1 MSGTARENAKQAFKE
16 LFGTPS
22 DRVEK
27 PYSEPAEPVQ
37 QPVQQPQSAGSYGQ
51 PITPAPAYGENPDTA
66 AFMNETA
73 RAAGV
78 NTDPLRSNPF
88 ISDALKNSPYM
99 NDAPRAETV
108 EASAYTVDET
118 PRSAPQSVP
127 QAPFSA
133 PQSAPQAEAPVTPRD
148 WKSSSSSLV
157 HKTAPVTVIG
167 EDTQIIGTIKT
178 SNSLELYGFVKGDIL
193 SEADVFL
200 YGKVNGNVA
209 GNNVFLNAGAVKGDI
224 SSASTLRVSH
234 SSAVAGNVR
243 CATISIDGKLLGNIE
258 AAQSAELLDNA
269 VILGD
274 ISTSHFAMSETSR
287 LQGVVN
293 ISSRDSMG
301 RDNFDAYFDF

>member
-27 PYSEPAEPVQ
+27 PSYDAPPSEVVAN
-37 QPVQQPQSAGSYGQ
+37 A
-51 PITPAPAYGENPDTA
+51 PITPAPAYDGTTTGSTFADSSARTNA
-66 AFMNETA
+66 AS
-73 RAAGV
+73 V
-78 NTDPLRSNPF
+78 DPLRSNPF

-99 NDAPRAETV
+99 NDVPRSETV
-108 EASAYTVDET
+108 ESSAYTVDEMPRRAPT
-118 PRSAPQSVP
+118 PPPTPTP
-127 QAPFSA
+127 QAAA
-133 PQSAPQAEAPVTPRD
+133 PVSAPQAAPQPEPPAAPHD
-148 WKSSSSSLV
+148 WKTSSSSLV

>member
-27 PYSEPAEPVQ
+27 PSFDASPSEVVTSE
-37 QPVQQPQSAGSYGQ
+37 
-51 PITPAPAYGENPDTA
+51 PITPAPAYDGSVGSGTFA
-66 AFMNETA
+66 GGSA
-73 RAAGV
+73 RPGAV

-99 NDAPRAETV
+99 NDVPRSEPV
-108 EASAYTVDET
+108 ESSAYTVDEV
-118 PRSAPQSVP
+118 RQSAPVPPP
-127 QAPFSA
+127 QAAAAA
-133 PQSAPQAEAPVTPRD
+133 PQSAPPQPEQPAVQHD
-148 WKSSSSSLV
+148 WKSTTSSLV

-243 CATISIDGKLLGNIE
+243 CANISIDGKLLGNIE

-293 ISSRDSMG
+293 ISSRDAMG

>member
-1 MSGTARENAKQAFKE
+1 M
-16 LFGTPS
+16 
-22 DRVEK
+22 
-27 PYSEPAEPVQ
+27 
-37 QPVQQPQSAGSYGQ
+37 
-51 PITPAPAYGENPDTA
+51 
-66 AFMNETA
+66 
-73 RAAGV
+73 
-78 NTDPLRSNPF
+78 
-88 ISDALKNSPYM
+88 
-99 NDAPRAETV
+99 
-108 EASAYTVDET
+108 
-118 PRSAPQSVP
+118 
-127 QAPFSA
+127 
-133 PQSAPQAEAPVTPRD
+133 
-148 WKSSSSSLV
+148 
-157 HKTAPVTVIG
+157 TVIG